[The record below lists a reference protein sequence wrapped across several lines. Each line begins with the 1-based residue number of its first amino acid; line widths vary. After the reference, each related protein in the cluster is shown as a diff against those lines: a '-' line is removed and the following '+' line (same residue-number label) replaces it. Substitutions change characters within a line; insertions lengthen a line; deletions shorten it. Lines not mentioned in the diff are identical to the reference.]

1 MAYNKRAPRK
11 HGLKEDGEDD
21 APEKTGV
28 PKPKAKQTQ
37 PKRAKVPPAAKAA
50 FPTLEAEEDNKPAIL
65 DKKLTTEEEEE
76 ESSQKEDLDTYN
88 TEAPLRGIRYVF
100 ESRFSELPEFVQK
113 AYNDEK
119 LSRVPGK
126 QARMNAIINAAV
138 RDKKMNY
145 RSSLRTDP
153 VEWCHMRSKID
164 TRYKNERAEGYSYTE
179 LKAKLGSDQAIQD
192 GIRIGDIEVEDSN
205 QKHEFFQ
212 IQLFTKNMNSF
223 KSSFSLKT

>member
-1 MAYNKRAPRK
+1 M
-11 HGLKEDGEDD
+11 
-21 APEKTGV
+21 
-28 PKPKAKQTQ
+28 
-37 PKRAKVPPAAKAA
+37 
-50 FPTLEAEEDNKPAIL
+50 EAEEDNKPAIL
-65 DKKLTTEEEEE
+65 DKERTTEAEEE
-76 ESSQKEDLDTYN
+76 ESKPKDDLDMYN
-88 TEAPLRGIRYVF
+88 TETPLRGIKYVF

-164 TRYKNERAEGYSYTE
+164 KMYKNERAEGYSYTE
-179 LKAKLGSDQAIQD
+179 LKARLGSDQAIQD
-192 GIRIGDIEVEDSN
+192 GIRIGDIEMEDSN

-223 KSSFSLKT
+223 KFSFSLKT